1 MFLVHNASFDL
12 IVTHFDITGNREA
25 FAEGVANEAVV
36 GKDVAQVGMIFED
49 NAVPACVISTAA
61 SQAEGYRPQRTN
73 AHIVEHSIPT
83 GDYEPFN
90 SECILLPFQCSFFSI
105 HTQSLRRARR

>member
-12 IVTHFDITGNREA
+12 IETHLDITGNREA

-49 NAVPACVISTAA
+49 DAVRRVSSPPQ
-61 SQAEGYRPQRTN
+61 QAKPEVTG
-73 AHIVEHSIPT
+73 HS
-83 GDYEPFN
+83 EPM
-90 SECILLPFQCSFFSI
+90 
-105 HTQSLRRARR
+105 HT